1 MKTPVPQ
8 LDEAARL
15 EEDAPR
21 CPSCGKR
28 VQAEITVCPACG
40 LELLPRRARIRCK
53 RCGSRI
59 PADATVCPRCKGDPR
74 AERVPTVLVRGAA
87 ILFGVLVLAC
97 IGWLLV
103 RAVSTNVLAHVFPS
117 ASPTVARATVIQVV
131 QVVAT
136 TVAPPTSTPTIVSTS
151 APSGR
156 ASPTRRGA
164 ATATP
169 AITPTPTLPPGFYPT
184 PQLLSPANMTVYS
197 GANASI
203 LLEWLPVTTSSLR
216 ENEWY
221 EIRLMYTARNRT
233 PGEYR
238 HYTKETRWAVRT
250 DWRDDLAPDARE
262 IRWLV
267 TVVRVE
273 GIDPFA
279 SPTRTPVSLPSATR
293 VFVWN

>member
-1 MKTPVPQ
+1 MKNPVPQ
-8 LDEAARL
+8 LDESARL
-15 EEDAPR
+15 DDDAPR

-28 VQAEITVCPACG
+28 VYAEMTVCPTCG
-40 LELLPRRARIRCK
+40 LELLPRRARVRCK
-53 RCGSRI
+53 QCGSRI

-74 AERVPTVLVRGAA
+74 AERFSSVLVRVAA
-87 ILFGVLVLAC
+87 ILVGVVVLAC
-97 IGWLLV
+97 IGWMLV
-103 RAVSTNVLAHVFPS
+103 RVVSTDVLARAF
-117 ASPTVARATVIQVV
+117 ASPSLTPARATVIQVI

-136 TVAPPTSTPTIVSTS
+136 PVPPTVTLTPTLT
-151 APSGR
+151 ATPSGR

-169 AITPTPTLPPGFYPT
+169 AITLTPTLPPGFYPT
-184 PQLLSPANMTVYS
+184 PQLLAPANLTVYND
-197 GANASI
+197 ANARI
-203 LLEWLPVTTSSLR
+203 LLEWLPVTTGSLR

-221 EIRLMYTARNRT
+221 EVRLLYTARNNI

-238 HYTKETRWAVRT
+238 HYTKETRWTVRT
-250 DWRDDLAPDARE
+250 DWRSDLSPDARE

-279 SPTRTPVSLPSATR
+279 SSTRAPVSLPSATR
-293 VFVWN
+293 VFIWN

>member
-1 MKTPVPQ
+1 MKNPVPQ
-8 LDEAARL
+8 LDDSARL
-15 EEDAPR
+15 DDDAPR
-21 CPSCGKR
+21 CPNCGKR
-28 VQAEITVCPACG
+28 VQAEMTVCPACG
-40 LELLPRRARIRCK
+40 LELLPRRARVRCK
-53 RCGSRI
+53 QCGSRI

-74 AERVPTVLVRGAA
+74 AERFPVVLVRVAA
-87 ILFGVLVLAC
+87 ILVGVVALAC
-97 IGWLLV
+97 IGWMLMRV
-103 RAVSTNVLAHVFPS
+103 VSTDVLARAF
-117 ASPTVARATVIQVV
+117 ASPTPTRAPATVIQVI

-136 TVAPPTSTPTIVSTS
+136 PVPPTVTSTPTLTST
-151 APSGR
+151 PSGR

-169 AITPTPTLPPGFYPT
+169 AITLTPTLPPGFYPT
-184 PQLLSPANMTVYS
+184 PQLLAPAHMTVYS
-197 GANASI
+197 GVNASI
-203 LLEWLPVTTSSLR
+203 LLEWLPVTAGSLR

-221 EIRLMYTARNRT
+221 EVRLLYTARNHT

-238 HYTKETRWAVRT
+238 HYTKETRWTVRT
-250 DWRDDLAPDARE
+250 EWRADLAQDARE

-279 SPTRTPVSLPSATR
+279 SSTRAPVSLPSATR